1 MRGQELFNRRLLRS
15 LLDTLT
21 GTLLCTWLALAA
33 ALVGQNI
40 SHPLGLLILFVPAV
54 GVVARVWGRTA
65 AILGLTSTVFIF
77 CAAVFAPIGRMEVA
91 SADARTGIFW
101 MVLCAGVAAYVFA
114 RPEYPRPQPHERGKS
129 C

>member
-40 SHPLGLLILFVPAV
+40 SHPLGLLYPL
-54 GVVARVWGRTA
+54 RSSRW
-65 AILGLTSTVFIF
+65 S
-77 CAAVFAPIGRMEVA
+77 
-91 SADARTGIFW
+91 S
-101 MVLCAGVAAYVFA
+101 CAGLGTHRCHPGADLYCVHFLRGGIRTDRAHGGCFCG
-114 RPEYPRPQPHERGKS
+114 RPHGHLLDGAVCRRRSIRVCAPRVSTPPAS
-129 C
+129 

>member
-1 MRGQELFNRRLLRS
+1 MRGQESINRGFLRS

-21 GTLLCTWLALAA
+21 GTLLCTWLALTA
-33 ALVGQNI
+33 ALLAQNI
-40 SHPLGLLILFVPAV
+40 SRPLSLLVIFVPAV
-54 GVVARVWGRTA
+54 GVVARFWGFTA
-65 AILGLTSTVFIF
+65 AMLGLTSTVFVF

-101 MVLCAGVAAYVFA
+101 VALCAGVAAYVFA
-114 RPEYPRPQPHERGKS
+114 RRDCPRPQPHEGGKS